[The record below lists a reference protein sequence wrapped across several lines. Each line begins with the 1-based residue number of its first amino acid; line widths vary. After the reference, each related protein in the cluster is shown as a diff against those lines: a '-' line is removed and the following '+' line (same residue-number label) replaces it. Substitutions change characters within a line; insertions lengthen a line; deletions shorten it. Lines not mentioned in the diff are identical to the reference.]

1 VHDEGPPSEARLE
14 TYLPILWS
22 RRLTILLYALAGGV
36 LTALISFLI
45 PPTYQAVT
53 TVIPAI
59 APDKFTGMGG
69 LTASLEDFG
78 IQTGAK
84 GGNSPMMYPEI
95 VKSRRVLEQ
104 VLYQTYPG
112 GPERSP
118 ARVIDLIQ
126 RSGRGAKRTE
136 LGIRQLKRRVDAT
149 LDRRTGV
156 LTIRV
161 RAHEPEV
168 AAGIANSLDTLL
180 QDFAIHSFT
189 SQAGENRKFVEGRV
203 TEVRGEL
210 NQAEDNLRDFRER
223 NIRIGNAPRLLLEQG
238 RLNRAV
244 REQEEIYLTL
254 RRQYELAKIEER
266 RDVPVINVLDAAV
279 VPSFRISPR
288 RAIMGI
294 LGFVIGGTL
303 GVIGALIRK
312 S

>member
-1 VHDEGPPSEARLE
+1 VHDEGASSEPRLL
-14 TYLPILWS
+14 TYFPTLWRHRAS
-22 RRLTILLYALAGGV
+22 IAIFSLVGALLT
-36 LTALISFLI
+36 TLISFLI

-59 APDKFTGMGG
+59 SPDKFTGMGG
-69 LTASLEDFG
+69 LTASLEEFG
-78 IQTGAK
+78 IQTGSK
-84 GGNSPMMYPEI
+84 GNSPLMYPEI

-104 VLYQTYPG
+104 VLVRSYPAEPG
-112 GPERSP
+112 GRP

-126 RSGRGAKRTE
+126 STSAGPKRVE
-136 LGIRQLKRRVDAT
+136 LAVKQLRKRVDAN

-161 RAHEPEV
+161 RARQPEV
-168 AAGIANSLDTLL
+168 AAGIANSLDSLL

-203 TEVRGEL
+203 SEVRGEL
-210 NQAEDNLRDFRER
+210 DVAEENLRGFRER
-223 NIRIGNAPRLLLEQG
+223 NLRIGNAPRLLLEEG

-244 REQEEIYLTL
+244 REQEEVYLTL

-294 LGFVIGGTL
+294 LGLVIGGTL
-303 GVIGALIRK
+303 GIASALVRRD
-312 S
+312 

>member
-1 VHDEGPPSEARLE
+1 MHDGGPSSEARVE
-14 TYLPILWS
+14 TYLPVLWS
-22 RRLTILLYALAGGV
+22 RRRTILLFALAGGL
-36 LTALISFLI
+36 LTTLISFLI

-59 APDKFTGMGG
+59 PPDKFTGMAG

-78 IQTGAK
+78 IQTGSK
-84 GGNSPMMYPEI
+84 GNSPMMYPEI

-104 VLYQTYPG
+104 VLVKTYPT
-112 GPERSP
+112 GPEHRP

-126 RSGRGAKRTE
+126 SGENSPKRVE
-136 LGIRQLKRRVDAT
+136 LAVKQLRRRVDAS

-161 RAHEPEV
+161 RARQPEV

-180 QDFAIHSFT
+180 QDFAIYSFT

-203 TEVRGEL
+203 TEVRAEL
-210 NQAEDNLRDFRER
+210 NQAEENLRGFRER
-223 NIRIGNAPRLLLEQG
+223 NLRIGNAPGLLLEDG
-238 RLNRAV
+238 RLNRSV
-244 REQEEIYLTL
+244 REQEEVYLTL
-254 RRQYELAKIEER
+254 KRQYELAKIEER

-288 RAIMGI
+288 RATMGL
-294 LGFVIGGTL
+294 LGLVIGGTL
-303 GVIGALIRK
+303 GAISALLRK